1 LPGNAILRGRFGES
15 LRDAGTEFARLAMWG
30 VFNSRRSV
38 AWLGS
43 VRPAVRWS
51 GLGVIAAGVLIAVFA
66 LPKSQPKARP
76 AALDEVVLA
85 ADNALGA
92 AMRAG
97 DRAGAR
103 RLLTLQFTFVDADG
117 RIHPRREFLGD
128 LKTIAARDAT
138 DIKIRN
144 FGSLAMMTGK
154 HTSAQG
160 TDVFFLDV
168 WVKQKGAWRALLMQ
182 DVPIRVGGEIA
193 AFRPIRI
200 ADVDAHA
207 CDNPCNSIPY
217 RVRSMAEQDVARTYQ
232 TITKA
237 VAARDAVA
245 WAMHVADEFVSYASS
260 RAPLVRSSRIA
271 AIEDRNDDGASR
283 VGEVKTMRLAVYGDG
298 AVMMATESNG
308 LQPAY
313 RAARVFVK
321 RDGRWLMA
329 ATAQTDLKSQ

>member
-1 LPGNAILRGRFGES
+1 
-15 LRDAGTEFARLAMWG
+15 MWG
-30 VFNSRRSV
+30 AFNPSRSLAR
-38 AWLGS
+38 LGS

-85 ADNALGA
+85 ADQALGA
-92 AMRAG
+92 AMRTG
-97 DRAGAR
+97 DRATAR
-103 RLLTLQFTFVDADG
+103 RLLTLQFTYVDADG
-117 RIHPRREFLGD
+117 KVHPRREFLGD
-128 LKTIAARDAT
+128 LKTIAARPAT

-154 HTSAQG
+154 HISAQG
-160 TDVFFLDV
+160 GDVFFLDV

-182 DVPIRVGGEIA
+182 DVPIRAGEEA
-193 AFRPIRI
+193 ALRPIQI
-200 ADVDAHA
+200 ADLDARA

-217 RVRSMAEQDVARTYQ
+217 RVRSAAEQDVTKTYQ

-237 VAARDAVA
+237 IAARDAGA
-245 WAMHVADEFVSYASS
+245 WAKHVADEFVSYASS
-260 RAPLVRSSRIA
+260 RAPLARASRIA
-271 AIEDRNDDGASR
+271 AIEDRNDDGAAR
-283 VGEVKTMRLAVYGDG
+283 VGEVKTMRLSVYGDG
-298 AVMMATESNG
+298 AVMVATESNG

-313 RAARVFVK
+313 RAARVFVR

-329 ATAQTDLKSQ
+329 ATAQTDLKAQ

>member
-1 LPGNAILRGRFGES
+1 
-15 LRDAGTEFARLAMWG
+15 MWG
-30 VFNSRRSV
+30 AFNPRRLM

-43 VRPAVRWS
+43 VRPVVRWS
-51 GLGVIAAGVLIAVFA
+51 GLGVIAAGLLIAVFA

-76 AALDEVVLA
+76 AALDEVLLA
-85 ADNALGA
+85 ADKALGA
-92 AMRAG
+92 AMRTG
-97 DRAGAR
+97 DRTSAR

-117 RIHPRREFLGD
+117 KIHPRREFLGD
-128 LKTIAARDAT
+128 LKNVAARPAT

-182 DVPIRVGGEIA
+182 DVPIRAGQEMA
-193 AFRPIRI
+193 AFHPIQI
-200 ADVDAHA
+200 ADLDTQA

-217 RVRSMAEQDVARTYQ
+217 RVRSAAEQDVASTYQ
-232 TITKA
+232 IITKA
-237 VAARDAVA
+237 IAAHDAGA
-245 WAMHVADEFVSYASS
+245 WAKHVADEFVSYASS
-260 RAPLVRSSRIA
+260 RAPLARGSRIA
-271 AIEDRNDDGASR
+271 AIEDRNDDGAVR

-298 AVMMATESNG
+298 AVMVATESNG

-321 RDGRWLMA
+321 RDGHWLMA